1 MFLYRLALELG
12 IAYPEV
18 WKKRLTVRQLRR
30 WMAFWRVEPFGD
42 AWRMAARTA
51 LTAAAGMGAKP
62 DPEAEERFLPSYREK
77 QQTEDDIRRELMK
90 IPAFREQMQK
100 GE

>member
-1 MFLYRLALELG
+1 MFLYRLALELD
-12 IAYPEV
+12 IPYPEQL
-18 WKKRLTVRQLRR
+18 KRRITVRQLKK
-30 WMAFWRVEPFGD
+30 WMAYWRVEPFGD

-77 QQTEDDIRRELMK
+77 QQTEEDVRRELMK
-90 IPAFREQMQK
+90 IPAFRQQMTK
-100 GE
+100 GK

>member
-1 MFLYRLALELG
+1 
-12 IAYPEV
+12 
-18 WKKRLTVRQLRR
+18 
-30 WMAFWRVEPFGD
+30 
-42 AWRMAARTA
+42 
-51 LTAAAGMGAKP
+51 MGAKP